1 MRLREGDNMNNK
13 ISEDKKDINAYF
25 EGTDLSKVDIK
36 EYKEISHFAKELS
49 SNDFSKNSNKELIYK
64 KVLTNVNNKKRGVNN
79 MKKVNIKRSVVAAGI
94 ICVMG
99 VTIAQSSYAQSFV
112 NKVLNRITVGHI
124 EAIQEDYSE
133 VENDH
138 AVYNNSSVV
147 KKDDGTKDGMLIVK
161 DTNKLNDYT
170 CFNVILPKYLPEGY
184 EFARAEFYKDEDGNV
199 SKGKYIDLYFG
210 NKETGKEVFMQQ
222 RFADEETAFTI
233 STGENIEKVKINNV
247 EGIVNGNYNVDW
259 EYNGVIYGI
268 STKKA
273 GIDKSEVIKIAE
285 SIK

>member
-1 MRLREGDNMNNK
+1 
-13 ISEDKKDINAYF
+13 
-25 EGTDLSKVDIK
+25 
-36 EYKEISHFAKELS
+36 
-49 SNDFSKNSNKELIYK
+49 
-64 KVLTNVNNKKRGVNN
+64 
-79 MKKVNIKRSVVAAGI
+79 
-94 ICVMG
+94 
-99 VTIAQSSYAQSFV
+99 V

-147 KKDDGTKDGMLIVK
+147 KKDDEIKDGMLIVK

-222 RFADEETAFTI
+222 RFAAEETAFTI

-247 EGIVNGNYNVDW
+247 EGIVNGNSNVDW
-259 EYNGVIYGI
+259 EYNGVIYCI
-268 STKKA
+268 SAKKA
-273 GIDKSEVIKIAE
+273 GIDKREVIKIAE